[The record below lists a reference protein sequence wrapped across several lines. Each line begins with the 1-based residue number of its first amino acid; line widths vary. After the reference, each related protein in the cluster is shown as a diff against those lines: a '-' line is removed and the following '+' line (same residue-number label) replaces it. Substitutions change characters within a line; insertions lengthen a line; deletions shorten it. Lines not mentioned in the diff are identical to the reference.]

1 MAKKKNFYI
10 AYDLEFLEEKV
21 KELKIY
27 IEERPFSELQDRI
40 EFRETKIGGMIPMV
54 VATIEAQRKDLTAAM
69 KEYAEMLSI
78 IKNLKAEEEA
88 SQLNA
93 KGSVNIPHRMRAR

>member
-1 MAKKKNFYI
+1 
-10 AYDLEFLEEKV
+10 
-21 KELKIY
+21 
-27 IEERPFSELQDRI
+27 
-40 EFRETKIGGMIPMV
+40 MV

-78 IKNLKAEEEA
+78 IKNLKVEEEA